1 MVKRERSRWLWSEK
15 SPWPFWTRPTPA
27 GLQDIY
33 GLWKTGVVGVLIRA
47 KREGRISSLKDE
59 LDRLRED
66 TGFWIDDLLYAQVLK
81 EAGEV

>member
-1 MVKRERSRWLWSEK
+1 M
-15 SPWPFWTRPTPA
+15 
-27 GLQDIY
+27 
-33 GLWKTGVVGVLIRA
+33 VGVLIRA

-66 TGFWIDDLLYAQVLK
+66 AGFWIDDRLYEQVLK